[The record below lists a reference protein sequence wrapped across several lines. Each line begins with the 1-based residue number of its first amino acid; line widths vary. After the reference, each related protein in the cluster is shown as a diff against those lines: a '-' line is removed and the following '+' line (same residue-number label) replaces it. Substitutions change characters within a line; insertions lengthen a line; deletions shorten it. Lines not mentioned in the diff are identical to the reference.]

1 MESKINDNYNKIF
14 TDENSCLKELTV
26 SSVALTSHRNVSF
39 GVSVPDQ
46 LKQSSS
52 EYCSVT
58 VLAQVARPFLDL
70 SVKILSLARYW
81 RVLSLER
88 PNPFTLN
95 NERMKKVK
103 PPPPH
108 PPAKKNCILIL
119 RRNSLSIRPS

>member
-46 LKQSSS
+46 LNQSSS

-88 PNPFTLN
+88 PNPFTPN
-95 NERMKKVK
+95 NERMKKVN
-103 PPPPH
+103 PPH

>member
-1 MESKINDNYNKIF
+1 MVSKINDNNNKIF

-26 SSVALTSHRNVSF
+26 SSFVLTSHRNVSF

-46 LKQSSS
+46 LNQSSS
-52 EYCSVT
+52 EYCSLT

-81 RVLSLER
+81 RVLSSER
-88 PNPFTLN
+88 PNPFTPN
-95 NERMKKVK
+95 NERMKKVT
-103 PPPPH
+103 PPH

-119 RRNSLSIRPS
+119 RRNSRSIGPS

>member
-1 MESKINDNYNKIF
+1 METKINNNNNKIF

-26 SSVALTSHRNVSF
+26 SSASLMSHRNVSF

-46 LKQSSS
+46 LNQSSS
-52 EYCSVT
+52 EYCSLT

-81 RVLSLER
+81 RVFSLER
-88 PNPFTLN
+88 PNPFTPN
-95 NERMKKVK
+95 NERMKKVT
-103 PPPPH
+103 PPH

>member
-1 MESKINDNYNKIF
+1 MASKINDNNNKIF

-26 SSVALTSHRNVSF
+26 SSFVLTSHRNVSF

-46 LKQSSS
+46 LNQSSS
-52 EYCSVT
+52 EYCSLT

-88 PNPFTLN
+88 PNPFTPN
-95 NERMKKVK
+95 NERMKKVT
-103 PPPPH
+103 PPTPLP
-108 PPAKKNCILIL
+108 KKIVF
-119 RRNSLSIRPS
+119 